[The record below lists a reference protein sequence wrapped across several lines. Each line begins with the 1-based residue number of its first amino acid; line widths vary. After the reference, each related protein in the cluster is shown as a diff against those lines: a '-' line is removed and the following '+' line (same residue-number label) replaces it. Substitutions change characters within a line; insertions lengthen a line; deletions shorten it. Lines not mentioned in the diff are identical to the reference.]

1 MLLYKF
7 QIVRCLQSYVNAMVN
22 FAKCRR
28 PFCVSNLLAFCV
40 QHLISIFSIFFHLH
54 DWLSIYWVTC
64 FTLVPATFL
73 SLLSSICSV
82 LHVFAISVLIF
93 AILPTHQPTY
103 HFCPQIF
110 SFYDLIAACA
120 NYLTAICVHHLPTIC
135 SNHVLVIY
143 VHNQQRCL
151 KIKCLPVTLVTKKSS
166 MLHKVYRIELCIK
179 RFYSFLAVPLLF
191 MTVENIYCLPNIFSF
206 LSCRYWRVQI
216 KSLSKRRYVQEW
228 SEQLHMFLYAR
239 VPGQWLCNR

>member
-1 MLLYKF
+1 MPWS
-7 QIVRCLQSYVNAMVN
+7 ILQSVDDPSVLVIYL
-22 FAKCRR
+22 
-28 PFCVSNLLAFCV
+28 PFVSSTWFPFLVSFF
-40 QHLISIFSIFFHLH
+40 IFTTDFPFIESPALH
-54 DWLSIYWVTC
+54 SCQLHSCHC
-64 FTLVPATFL
+64 FPLYALFSMYSPFL
-73 SLLSSICSV
+73 SSY
-82 LHVFAISVLIF
+82 
-93 AILPTHQPTY
+93 LPFYLRTNLP

-191 MTVENIYCLPNIFSF
+191 MTVENIYMPS
-206 LSCRYWRVQI
+206 
-216 KSLSKRRYVQEW
+216 
-228 SEQLHMFLYAR
+228 
-239 VPGQWLCNR
+239 